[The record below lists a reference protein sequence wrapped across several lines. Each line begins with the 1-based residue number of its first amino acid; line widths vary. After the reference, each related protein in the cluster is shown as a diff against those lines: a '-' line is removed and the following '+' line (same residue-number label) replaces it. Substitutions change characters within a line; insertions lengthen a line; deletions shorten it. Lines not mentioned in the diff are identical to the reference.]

1 MSPSR
6 RSPPSTPDINNQ
18 EDSNGFDTPLDG
30 TQLSRCGSYSYS
42 RCQAMVPCARGLGTQ
57 NATRSVGKA
66 YRGKMARSMSAWSRR
81 SFSWRSRLS
90 SSRSVRSSPDSRR
103 PGALQANLVRRHRG
117 HRADP
122 QRIAPAPRRTGTTSE
137 DTHRALPRRAGQP
150 LGTALIHCAQAPR
163 RTCRG
168 SLRSPRL
175 PEPLPGPHRFH
186 WADLLARVFSVDA
199 FACPSCGGRMTV
211 RAVVLPGAGTLD
223 VLRGLQGAA
232 RAPPAEELPAR
243 A

>member
-150 LGTALIHCAQAPR
+150 LGTALFHCAQAPQ
-163 RTCRG
+163 
-168 SLRSPRL
+168 
-175 PEPLPGPHRFH
+175 
-186 WADLLARVFSVDA
+186 ADLSRLAEVTAATRATAWPAPLCSAVLGCVFA
-199 FACPSCGGRMTV
+199 ACGGDTLLETV
-211 RAVVLPGAGTLD
+211 AGVRET
-223 VLRGLQGAA
+223 
-232 RAPPAEELPAR
+232 
-243 A
+243 